1 MRNRLAAAIHGGE
14 IVVHYQ
20 PVVDLSSDRIVAVEG
35 LARWQHPE
43 RGLVMP
49 GQFVETAER
58 TRLIDPLTSCVLD
71 AGLQQLA
78 DWQRLGLDL
87 VLCVNVSV
95 RSLLDDEF
103 SDRVAR
109 ALFAAGISPRHLKL
123 EITERTVMP
132 DPRRALVVLER
143 LADMGVRLSIDDFGT
158 GYSSPSY
165 LRDLPVDEVKI
176 DQSFV
181 TGMSAKQ
188 SDEVIVRSTIDL
200 CHELGLEVVAEGIEK
215 ARTRERLCEMGCDR
229 GQGHVLSP
237 PLPPRQLTI
246 WMHMR
251 SRGGAPLAAKPVA
264 GVLAVAGGWSV

>member
-20 PVVDLSSDRIVAVEG
+20 PVVDLSSDRIVAVEA

-71 AGLQQLA
+71 AGLRQLR

-103 SDRVAR
+103 SDRVAH

-132 DPRRALVVLER
+132 DPRNARGALER
-143 LADMGVRLSIDDFGT
+143 LAAMGVKLSIDDFGT
-158 GYSSPSY
+158 GYSSLSY

-181 TGMSAKQ
+181 TGMSANH
-188 SDEVIVRSTIDL
+188 SDLVIVRSTIDL
-200 CHELGLEVVAEGIEK
+200 CHELDLEVVAEGIEE
-215 ARTRERLCEMGCDR
+215 ARIRERLRKLGCDR
-229 GQGHVLSP
+229 GQGYVLSP
-237 PLPPRQLTI
+237 PLSARQLTI
-246 WMHMR
+246 WMRMR
-251 SRGGAPLAAKPVA
+251 SMGVGSLAARSAA
-264 GVLAVAGGWSV
+264 GVVAVAGGWNV